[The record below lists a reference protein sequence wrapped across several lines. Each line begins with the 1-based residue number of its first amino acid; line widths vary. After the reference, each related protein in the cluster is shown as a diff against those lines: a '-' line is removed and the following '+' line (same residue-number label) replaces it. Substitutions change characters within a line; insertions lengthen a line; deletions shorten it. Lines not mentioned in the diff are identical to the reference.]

1 MANETVIKSSIDR
14 ALAQMDLSAHVFVTK
29 AGILYTNEVKRLMRT
44 SPRGGRIYKRLRAG
58 GLRNRLK
65 GRGARAGDYITHRA
79 SAPGE
84 PPAVDRGNLVNSVA
98 SVEELTPKGWATTGG
113 STLAKIPPSLEY
125 GTGTIAPRPAFIPAL
140 LNIKAQLEAALVESF
155 KGRT

>member
-1 MANETVIKSSIDR
+1 MADDAARLVLHVDQ
-14 ALAQMDLSAHVFVTK
+14 ALAQMEQNARKFVTA
-29 AGILYTNEVKRLMRT
+29 AGIVYTNEVKRLMRT
-44 SPRGGRIYKRLRAG
+44 SPRGGRIYRRLRVT
-58 GLRNRLK
+58 GLRNRLR

-84 PPAVDRGNLVNSVA
+84 PPAVDRGNLINSVA

-113 STLAKIPPSLEY
+113 STLATIPTALEY

-140 LNIKAQLEAALVESF
+140 MNIKAQLEAALIQAF
-155 KGRT
+155 KA

>member
-1 MANETVIKSSIDR
+1 MADATIIKSNLDK
-14 ALAQMDLSAHVFVTK
+14 ALAQMDLSARVFATK

-84 PPAVDRGNLVNSVA
+84 PPAVDHGNLVNSVA
-98 SVEELTPKGWATTGG
+98 SVEELTPRGWATTGG
-113 STLAKIPPSLEY
+113 STLAKIPPALEY
-125 GTGTIAPRPAFIPAL
+125 GAGTIAPRPAFIPAL
-140 LNIKAQLEAALVESF
+140 TNIKGQLEAALVDAF
-155 KGRT
+155 KVRS